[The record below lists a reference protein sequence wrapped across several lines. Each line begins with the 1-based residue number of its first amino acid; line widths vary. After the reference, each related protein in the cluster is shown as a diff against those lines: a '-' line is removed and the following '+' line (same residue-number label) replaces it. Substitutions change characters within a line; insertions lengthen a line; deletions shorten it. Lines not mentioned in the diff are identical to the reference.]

1 MPQLWSPSAENLV
14 KSLYFQYTVKQ
25 PHTMIE
31 SHEKA
36 RTGHTSLLLNSVEE
50 LAKIH
55 SQLSKS
61 IFPRPLPETTKPPET
76 KSSGR
81 LPLFS
86 QSSCVSPSLMEDLPN
101 FRTGIR

>member
-1 MPQLWSPSAENLV
+1 
-14 KSLYFQYTVKQ
+14 
-25 PHTMIE
+25 MIE

-36 RTGHTSLLLNSVEE
+36 RTGHTSLLLNSVEQ

-61 IFPRPLPETTKPPET
+61 IFPKPLPETTKPPET

>member
-1 MPQLWSPSAENLV
+1 
-14 KSLYFQYTVKQ
+14 
-25 PHTMIE
+25 MIE

-36 RTGHTSLLLNSVEE
+36 RTGHTSLLLNSVEQ

-55 SQLSKS
+55 SQLSKG
-61 IFPRPLPETTKPPET
+61 IFHRPLPETTKPHET
-76 KSSGR
+76 KSSRR